1 MAGLGLPYV
10 EDESMY
16 TNSETFADASIVNIP
31 GILSLPWCWYAD
43 RGFDALI
50 CDFMEEVIDKKTGT
64 SIFFPHKKDCTFVHG
79 KIYRRQFL
87 IDNHIVWHPDVKC
100 HEDSGYNLLAI
111 KVAKEVR
118 HCRIP
123 LYLWKWRDGSIC
135 RKDPLYVLKTY
146 TRMIYSN
153 GWLVK
158 DFLDRGM
165 VEEAKFH
172 ACSLVYG
179 TYFMLNKPI
188 WLDPMNAKYR
198 FETEKCFQEYYSS
211 KFAMSGLVF
220 CAHCGDIY
228 RRIKWNNR
236 GCRSTVWRCVS
247 RLEKKECI
255 ARTIREEEL
264 QGAVARAV
272 NDAWGRKDDVVS
284 TLKENVRT
292 VLEKGAERRLGKVET
307 AIKKKQA
314 VLLNT
319 VEKGK
324 LKKIEKELR
333 SLQDKEQVLLE
344 EVARNRELQER
355 VEEMECFLDE
365 QNQEVEYSEALVRRL
380 VKKIEVYDEK
390 ISVEFKSGLVVD
402 V

>member
-1 MAGLGLPYV
+1 MKLQILIPQYNETKEVIRPMLESISTQQGVDLKNDIEVIIGNDGSDVKLPLDFLGSFPYSIRYLHFEHSGLPGTRGHLFDAASADYV
-10 EDESMY
+10 MFCDADDMFLTSLALY
-16 TNSETFADASIVNIP
+16 T
-31 GILSLPWCWYAD
+31 ILAYAD

-64 SIFFPHKKDCTFVHG
+64 SIFFPHKNDCTFVHG

-87 IDNHIVWHPDVKC
+87 LDNHIVWHPDVKC

-188 WLDPMNAKYR
+188 WLDPMNTKYR
-198 FETEKCFQEYYSS
+198 FETEKCFQEYYRKHRDLIRSVDPAVE
-211 KFAMSGLVF
+211 KRIIQGTK
-220 CAHCGDIY
+220 
-228 RRIKWNNR
+228 RRVLKEGVI
-236 GCRSTVWRCVS
+236 
-247 RLEKKECI
+247 LEQFTFEEW
-255 ARTIREEEL
+255 IRHIEEL
-264 QGAVARAV
+264 
-272 NDAWGRKDDVVS
+272 
-284 TLKENVRT
+284 
-292 VLEKGAERRLGKVET
+292 
-307 AIKKKQA
+307 
-314 VLLNT
+314 
-319 VEKGK
+319 
-324 LKKIEKELR
+324 
-333 SLQDKEQVLLE
+333 
-344 EVARNRELQER
+344 
-355 VEEMECFLDE
+355 
-365 QNQEVEYSEALVRRL
+365 
-380 VKKIEVYDEK
+380 
-390 ISVEFKSGLVVD
+390 
-402 V
+402 

>member
-1 MAGLGLPYV
+1 MKLQILIPQYNETKEVIRPMLESISTQQGVDLKNDIEVIIGNDGSDVKLPLDFLGSFPYSIRYLHFEHSGLPGTRGHIFDAASADYV
-10 EDESMY
+10 MFCDADDMFLTSLALY
-16 TNSETFADASIVNIP
+16 T
-31 GILSLPWCWYAD
+31 ILAYAD

-64 SIFFPHKKDCTFVHG
+64 SIFFPHKNDCTFVHG

-87 IDNHIVWHPDVKC
+87 LDNHIVWHPDVKC

-188 WLDPMNAKYR
+188 WLDPMNTKYR
-198 FETEKCFQEYYSS
+198 FETEKCFQEYYRKHRDLIRSVDPAVE
-211 KFAMSGLVF
+211 KRIIQGTK
-220 CAHCGDIY
+220 
-228 RRIKWNNR
+228 RRVLKEGVI
-236 GCRSTVWRCVS
+236 
-247 RLEKKECI
+247 LEQFTFEEW
-255 ARTIREEEL
+255 IRHIEEL
-264 QGAVARAV
+264 
-272 NDAWGRKDDVVS
+272 
-284 TLKENVRT
+284 
-292 VLEKGAERRLGKVET
+292 
-307 AIKKKQA
+307 
-314 VLLNT
+314 
-319 VEKGK
+319 
-324 LKKIEKELR
+324 
-333 SLQDKEQVLLE
+333 
-344 EVARNRELQER
+344 
-355 VEEMECFLDE
+355 
-365 QNQEVEYSEALVRRL
+365 
-380 VKKIEVYDEK
+380 
-390 ISVEFKSGLVVD
+390 
-402 V
+402 

>member
-1 MAGLGLPYV
+1 MKLQILIPQYNETKEVIRPMLESISTQQGVDLKNDIEVIIGNDGSDVKLPLDFLGSFPYSIRYLHFEHSGLPGTRGHIFDAASADYV
-10 EDESMY
+10 MFCDADDMFLTSLALY
-16 TNSETFADASIVNIP
+16 T
-31 GILSLPWCWYAD
+31 ILAYAD

-188 WLDPMNAKYR
+188 WLDPMNTKYR
-198 FETEKCFQEYYSS
+198 FETEKCFQEYYRKHRDLIRSVDPAVE
-211 KFAMSGLVF
+211 KRIIQGTK
-220 CAHCGDIY
+220 
-228 RRIKWNNR
+228 RRVLKEGVI
-236 GCRSTVWRCVS
+236 
-247 RLEKKECI
+247 LEQFTFEEW
-255 ARTIREEEL
+255 IRHIEEL
-264 QGAVARAV
+264 
-272 NDAWGRKDDVVS
+272 
-284 TLKENVRT
+284 
-292 VLEKGAERRLGKVET
+292 
-307 AIKKKQA
+307 
-314 VLLNT
+314 
-319 VEKGK
+319 
-324 LKKIEKELR
+324 
-333 SLQDKEQVLLE
+333 
-344 EVARNRELQER
+344 
-355 VEEMECFLDE
+355 
-365 QNQEVEYSEALVRRL
+365 
-380 VKKIEVYDEK
+380 
-390 ISVEFKSGLVVD
+390 
-402 V
+402 